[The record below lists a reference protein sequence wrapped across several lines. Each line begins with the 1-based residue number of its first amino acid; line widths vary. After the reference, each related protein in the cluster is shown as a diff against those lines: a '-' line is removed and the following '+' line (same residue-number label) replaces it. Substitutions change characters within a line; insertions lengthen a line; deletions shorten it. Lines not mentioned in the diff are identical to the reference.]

1 MVQPKAP
8 DPVKL
13 FVAVLLSDTGLIQE
27 VRNRLESEFGTIDY
41 ESELFPFDVTDYYE
55 AEMGDAIQRKFFSF
69 AGLIS
74 PDGIADIKL
83 RTNEI
88 EKTFMADGRRSV
100 NLDPGY
106 MDYYKIVLASGK
118 FQGQKIYLSGG
129 VYADLTLYYDKDWK
143 PFAWG
148 FPDFRSGRYNQTLK
162 KIRELYKAGR
172 KIATDFGEQ

>member
-1 MVQPKAP
+1 MVQPQAP

-13 FVAVLLSDTGLIQE
+13 FVAVLLSDTGLIQA
-27 VRNRLESEFGTIDY
+27 VRERLESEFGIIDY
-41 ESELFPFDVTDYYE
+41 ESELLSFDVTDYYE
-55 AEMGDAIQRKFFSF
+55 AEMGDMIQRKFFSF

-74 PDGIADIKL
+74 PDAIADIKL

-88 EKTFMADGRRSV
+88 EKSFTTDGRRSV

-129 VYADLTLYYDKDWK
+129 IYADLTLYYDKDWK
-143 PFAWG
+143 PYAWG
-148 FPDFRSGRYNQTLK
+148 FPDFRSGRYNQALK

-172 KIATDFGEQ
+172 KVSTDSGEQ